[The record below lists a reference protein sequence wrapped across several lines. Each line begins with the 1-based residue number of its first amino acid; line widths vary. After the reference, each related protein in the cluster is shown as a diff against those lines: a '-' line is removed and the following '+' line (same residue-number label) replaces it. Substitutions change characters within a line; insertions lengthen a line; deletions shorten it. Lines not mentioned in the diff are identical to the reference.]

1 MPDARPLPLPGSEEL
16 TALGITGDHQLIY
29 SFLYERRDSPP
40 TMREIRAHVEAIS
53 GTDDEQTDRR
63 KRDLHKTFK
72 IAAPRWSD
80 GKYRHQLLGWAD
92 IINASA
98 HVITKKVRF
107 QVLQPGRCFKCGR
120 TAEAHGVVLVVD
132 HVIPQKWG
140 GGNDISN
147 LQPLCEDCN
156 QGKKDYYGQFDQY
169 AGAIRAAVDMDE
181 PLRRIASLFVA
192 FQGDWVPTE
201 LIGAVA
207 SAKQYQEDY
216 QRRIRDLRYFDWDI
230 RSKQERPTRERVR
243 VFYRAASM
251 PPLPN
256 GDLAQ
261 LVRRIE
267 RERAVAKRALQASSA
282 GDVKAMAK
290 LAARELAGR
299 ADTHPAG

>member
-1 MPDARPLPLPGSEEL
+1 MADARPLPIPGSEEL
-16 TALGITGDHQLIY
+16 ATLGVTGDHLLIY
-29 SFLYERRDSPP
+29 NFLYERRDSPP

-72 IAAPRWSD
+72 ITASRCSD
-80 GKYRHQLLGWAD
+80 GKYRHQLHGWAD
-92 IINASA
+92 IVNSSA

-107 QVLQPGRCFKCGR
+107 QVLQSGRCFRCGR

-132 HVIPQKWG
+132 HVVPQKWG
-140 GGNDISN
+140 GSNDISN

-156 QGKKDYYGQFDQY
+156 QGKKDYYGQFDRY
-169 AGAIRAAVDMDE
+169 AGEIRAAVNLDE
-181 PLRRIASLFVA
+181 PHRRIASLFAA

-216 QRRIRDLRYFDWDI
+216 QRRIRDLRYFDWEI
-230 RSKQERPTRERVR
+230 RCKQERPASERAR

-251 PPLPN
+251 PTLPN
-256 GDLAQ
+256 GDLAE

-267 RERAVAKRALQASSA
+267 RERAVAKATLKASSA
-282 GDVKAMAK
+282 SDVKLMAK
-290 LAARELAGR
+290 LAARELADR
-299 ADTHPAG
+299 AETHAAG